1 MTENTQNGWKLLTL
15 VGPDRAGIVAE
26 VSRVLYGAGAELGE
40 ASMMR
45 LGGVFT
51 IMLMVRLP
59 ENVVDLKGLL
69 ESVRQEFKL
78 RVHVDEVGA
87 SLHQHVE
94 PDVRITV
101 HGADR
106 AGIVAEVTGALA
118 RAGLNILDLR
128 SDVAG
133 TREQPIYIMT
143 MEGVAQQGYEALES
157 ALAGLPKDIRVS
169 LSPVDIVRG

>member
-1 MTENTQNGWKLLTL
+1 MTENTPNGWKLLTL
-15 VGPDRAGIVAE
+15 IGPDRAGIVAE

-59 ENVVDLKGLL
+59 SSVADLTGLL
-69 ESVRQEFKL
+69 ESVRHEFQL
-78 RVHVDEVGA
+78 RVHVDEVEGG
-87 SLHQHVE
+87 LHLHVD

-118 RAGLNILDLR
+118 KAGLNILDLR

-133 TREQPIYIMT
+133 SRDNPIYIMT
-143 MEGVAQQGYEALES
+143 IEGVAQQGLEALES
-157 ALAGLPKDIRVS
+157 ALAGLSQDIRVT
-169 LSPVDIVRG
+169 LTPIDIVRG